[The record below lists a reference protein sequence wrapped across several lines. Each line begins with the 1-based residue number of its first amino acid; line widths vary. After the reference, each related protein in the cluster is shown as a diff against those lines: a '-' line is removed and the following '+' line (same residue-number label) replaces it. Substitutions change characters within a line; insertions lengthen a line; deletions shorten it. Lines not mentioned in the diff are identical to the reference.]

1 MTTRAK
7 MVSSFMIV
15 LVALI
20 INFDTYFS
28 NDLHGCVSHIVHCI
42 TEGVII
48 LMFSR
53 EMRGE
58 KWM

>member
-1 MTTRAK
+1 
-7 MVSSFMIV
+7 MIV

-20 INFDTYFS
+20 INFDTYFTE
-28 NDLHGCVSHIVHCI
+28 NIHGIVSHLVHCI

-53 EMRGE
+53 ELRGE
-58 KWM
+58 RWME